1 MITLSEFKKVLKV
14 EHIDLNQYTK
24 GKRAFATIKVADAT
38 FDVYLNEDTDVS
50 KPLFVSENEKGFFVH
65 NAKEIIKTIRI

>member
-1 MITLSEFKKVLKV
+1 MITLAEFKKVLKV
-14 EHIDLNQYTK
+14 DSIELNQFTK
-24 GKRAFATIKVADAT
+24 GSRAFAIIKVGEEEYDIYIKENV
-38 FDVYLNEDTDVS
+38 DVD